1 MPGAFRFFAGGFGG
15 RDEPTADALSMV
27 NFEPGYI
34 GQLIEFGEQ
43 DTHERMDELKR
54 FCVVRTLSE
63 PRPAPSC
70 SLRSR

>member
-43 DTHERMDELKR
+43 DTHERMDEIEVAAWSGRLANLAGP
-54 FCVVRTLSE
+54 FMQF
-63 PRPAPSC
+63 A
-70 SLRSR
+70 